1 MDNVNELIVLVRE
14 LQEKVD
20 ILEEAVAKLDSK
32 VQKINYL
39 QKLLDVEIDAITFG
53 DILQYSNDGKWHNI
67 QPSNIFVS
75 SKNNESGAQRLNE
88 LLDVVISNPSNGQVL
103 TYNSLDGKWYNNTI
117 ESGGSGGSGDLSNY
131 LTKAEAAAIYYPIAG
146 GTIKGNARIEG
157 DLLVTGG
164 ITLYGE

>member
-1 MDNVNELIVLVRE
+1 MDNVNELIELVKE

-20 ILEEAVAKLDSK
+20 TLANSVATLDTK
-32 VQKINYL
+32 VQKLNYL
-39 QKLLDVEIDAITFG
+39 QKLLDVEIDTLTFG

-67 QPSNIFVS
+67 QLSKIFVPQSGGS
-75 SKNNESGAQRLNE
+75 SGVSKLTDLS
-88 LLDVVISNPSNGQVL
+88 DVVVSNPSNGQVL
-103 TYNSLDGKWYNNTI
+103 TYNSLDRKWYNNTI

-146 GTIKGNARIEG
+146 GIIEGSARIEG